1 MFLKVLASFPMEQTY
16 LKKWLRS
23 VVLIQT
29 RPALMTST
37 THSEEEV
44 AAILEDWQCEPGFCQ

>member
-1 MFLKVLASFPMEQTY
+1 MEQTY